1 MGAGRPSARE
11 AYSGFFRAEY
21 QAVVRTVE
29 LMLGDHEAALDVA
42 QEAFARLYRHWW
54 RVSRYDVP
62 AAWVRRVAVN
72 LAISHLRR
80 RKLQQK
86 VLPALPF
93 GAAPQPEADDAVLAA
108 VRALPP
114 AQRAAVVLFY
124 FEDQPTSEVAA
135 LLGCSEATARV
146 HLHRAR
152 TKLAAVLDPEE
163 HRTRRSSDVTR

>member
-1 MGAGRPSARE
+1 MGAGRTSSRDAF
-11 AYSGFFRAEY
+11 SGFFRAEY

-54 RVSRYDVP
+54 RVSRYEAP

-80 RKLQQK
+80 RRLQQR
-86 VLPALPF
+86 VLATLAPET
-93 GAAPQPEADDAVLAA
+93 AAQPETDDAVLAA

-114 AQRAAVVLFY
+114 AQRAAVVLYY
-124 FEDQPTSEVAA
+124 FEDQPTSEVAT
-135 LLGCSEATARV
+135 LIGCSEATARV

-152 TKLAAVLDPEE
+152 AKLAAALGPAEGVA
-163 HRTRRSSDVTR
+163 RRPSDVAR